1 MDNNLQNNKLHLRI
15 KKRLNF
21 YIQKFNIKM
30 NFLLKK
36 ERQIEKELEKIE
48 SKARLQKLRQ
58 FVDKQN

>member
-36 ERQIEKELEKIE
+36 EKQIEKELEKIDRK
-48 SKARLQKLRQ
+48 S
-58 FVDKQN
+58 VV